1 MKINTYN
8 RGDVFYANL
17 DGIGSEQKGFRPVV
31 IVSNE
36 KNNKNAK
43 TVTILPITSRLNKHN
58 IPTHYIVN
66 ANFLTKTSIVIAEQI
81 RTIDKSRLERYIGSF
96 DADHM
101 KNIDKIIKIQI
112 GV

>member
-1 MKINTYN
+1 MISDTYT
-8 RGDVFYANL
+8 RGDVWYANL

-36 KNNKNAK
+36 MNNEHAK
-43 TVTILPITSRLNKHN
+43 TVTILPITSKLSKHN

-66 ANFLTKTSIVIAEQI
+66 VDFLTKTSIVVAEQI
-81 RTIDKSRLERYIGSF
+81 RTVDKSRLERKIGHF
-96 DADHM
+96 DDGHM
-101 KNIDKIIKIQI
+101 KKINNIMRIQL